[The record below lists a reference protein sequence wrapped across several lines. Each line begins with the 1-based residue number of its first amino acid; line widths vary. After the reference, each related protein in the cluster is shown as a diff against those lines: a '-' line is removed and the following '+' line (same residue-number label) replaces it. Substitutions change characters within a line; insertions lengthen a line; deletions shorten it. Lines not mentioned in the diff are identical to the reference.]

1 MQVEVDHYGFPS
13 SPLGSFPS
21 GADKPISH
29 PPATPDKSASGM
41 AIGLFNYSVP
51 LWEDPHWGGRAQER
65 PDHPVGLRND
75 T

>member
-51 LWEDPHWGGRAQER
+51 L
-65 PDHPVGLRND
+65 
-75 T
+75 